1 MAPTQPTPST
11 RSSISDPLRTA
22 LAAARE
28 GAAELLAYAHRP
40 LEIEEKGRR
49 ADIVTAA
56 DKASERAVIT
66 RLRADYPN
74 AAILAEESGVSAGTS
89 DERWIID
96 PLDGTT
102 NYAHGYPLYC
112 ISIAYERAG
121 ELLAAVIYAPAIDE
135 CYAAERGGGAQCNDH
150 TISVSTIDRLGD
162 AMVCTGF
169 HPADFERNAR
179 YFARASGHAQAVR
192 RDGSA
197 ALDLAFAA
205 CGRFDG
211 FWEFDLHSWDV
222 AAGTLLVREA
232 GGTVTTVE
240 GGPARLDAR
249 SILASNGRIH
259 AELQGVLGA
268 GDKDA
273 P

>member
-1 MAPTQPTPST
+1 V
-11 RSSISDPLRTA
+11 LREHA
-22 LAAARE
+22 Q
-28 GAAELLAYAHRP
+28 RP
-40 LEIEEKGRR
+40 LEIEVKGRR

-56 DKASERAVIT
+56 DRASERAVIA
-66 RLRADYPN
+66 RLRADFPN
-74 AAILAEESGVSAGTS
+74 AAILAEESGSSGGTT

-112 ISIAYERAG
+112 VSIAYERAG
-121 ELLAAVIYAPAIDE
+121 ALLAGVVYAPALDE
-135 CYAAERGGGAQCNDH
+135 CFAAERGSGARCNDVP
-150 TISVSTIDRLGD
+150 IAVSTIDRVAD

-169 HPADFERNAR
+169 HPADFERNAA
-179 YFARASGHAQAVR
+179 YFARASGRAQAVR

-197 ALDLAFAA
+197 ALDLAFVA

-211 FWEFDLHSWDV
+211 FWEFDLHAWDV
-222 AAGTLLVREA
+222 AAGTLLVLEA
-232 GGTVTTVE
+232 SGIVTRVDGRAAE
-240 GGPARLDAR
+240 LDGR

-259 AELQGVLGA
+259 AELQGVLA
-268 GDKDA
+268 SEDNNA

>member
-1 MAPTQPTPST
+1 MV
-11 RSSISDPLRTA
+11 SDPLRTA
-22 LAAARE
+22 VSAARE
-28 GAAELLAYAHRP
+28 GAMVLLDHASRP
-40 LEIEEKGRR
+40 LEIQEKGRR
-49 ADIVTAA
+49 ADIVTIA
-56 DKASERAVIT
+56 DRASEQAIIA
-66 RLRADYPN
+66 RLRADFPN
-74 AAILAEESGVSAGTS
+74 AAVLAEESGSSAGTS

-112 ISIAYERAG
+112 VSIAYERAG
-121 ELLAAVIYAPAIDE
+121 ELLAGVVYAPALDE
-135 CYAAERGGGAQCNDH
+135 CYAAERGGGARCNDVPVA
-150 TISVSTIDRLGD
+150 VSAIARVGD

-169 HPADFERNAR
+169 HPSDYERNAA
-179 YFARASGHAQAVR
+179 YFGRASGRAQAVR

-197 ALDLAFAA
+197 ALDLAFVA

-211 FWEFDLHSWDV
+211 FWEFDLHPWDV

-232 GGTVTTVE
+232 GGTVTRID
-240 GGPARLDAR
+240 GGKAQVDAR

-259 AELQGVLGA
+259 TELQGVLA
-268 GDKDA
+268 PADKDA